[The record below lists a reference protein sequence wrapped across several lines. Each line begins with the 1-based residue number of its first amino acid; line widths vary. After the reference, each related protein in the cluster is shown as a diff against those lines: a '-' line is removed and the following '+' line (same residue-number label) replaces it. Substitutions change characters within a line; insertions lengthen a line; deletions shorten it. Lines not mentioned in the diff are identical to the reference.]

1 MLVVVYGKAVDDKE
15 LGIYI
20 EGVFFG
26 GIADTEEE
34 ADHLAKVCVNCT
46 TGGVAIPRIIPAGN
60 KNLHQ
65 IFKEAKIRFDKIERE
80 MMETEDILLANQQR
94 SKSKSKGKK

>member
-1 MLVVVYGKAVDDKE
+1 VIYGKAVDDKE

-26 GIADTEEE
+26 GVAQSQDE
-34 ADHLAKVCVNCT
+34 AEQLARTCVNCT
-46 TGGVAIPRIIPAGN
+46 VGGTAIPKIIPVGD

-65 IFKEAKIRFDKIERE
+65 IFREAKIRFDKIERE
-80 MMETEDILLANQQR
+80 MMETEAILLANQQR
-94 SKSKSKGKK
+94 CKSKK

>member
-1 MLVVVYGKAVDDKE
+1 MLVVIYGKAVDDKE

-26 GIADTEEE
+26 GIAETQAE
-34 ADHLAKVCVNCT
+34 ADQLARMAVNCT
-46 TGGVAIPRIIPAGN
+46 VGGTAIPKIIPIGN

-80 MMETEDILLANQQR
+80 MMETEAILLANQQR
-94 SKSKSKGKK
+94 CKGKK

>member
-1 MLVVVYGKAVDDKE
+1 MLVVIYGKAVDDKE

-26 GIADTEEE
+26 GVAESQTE
-34 ADHLAKVCVNCT
+34 ADNLAKMCVNCT
-46 TGGVAIPRIIPAGN
+46 VGGVAIPKIIPIGS

-65 IFKEAKIRFDKIERE
+65 IFKEAKIRFDKIEKE
-80 MMETEDILLANQQR
+80 MVETENILLANQQR
-94 SKSKSKGKK
+94 CKSKK